1 MIKEWATV
9 VSWQNGQAVV
19 SCDVKASC
27 SSCASRAGC
36 GSRVLNKLGPQTTH
50 TIVVPSAEPLAP
62 GQKVELGIAEKS
74 LLGSALLVYMS
85 PLAGLFLCAA
95 LFQML
100 FGSDLA
106 ALSGAMLGGV
116 GGFLVARGYSRK
128 LSERDAW
135 QPVIL
140 NVALPPDLVR
150 VETTSI
156 ETRQQTFCPTVHLP
170 RWVVVPISMRFSCV
184 AVFYRKK
191 ARRFPVPALRTL

>member
-1 MIKEWATV
+1 M
-9 VSWQNGQAVV
+9 

-62 GQKVELGIAEKS
+62 GRKS
-74 LLGSALLVYMS
+74 SWASPKKPLGSALLVYMS

-106 ALSGAMLGGV
+106 ALSGAVLGGV

-128 LSERDAW
+128 LAERDAR

-156 ETRQQTFCPTVHLP
+156 ETRQ
-170 RWVVVPISMRFSCV
+170 
-184 AVFYRKK
+184 
-191 ARRFPVPALRTL
+191 

>member
-62 GQKVELGIAEKS
+62 GQKSSWASPKS

-106 ALSGAMLGGV
+106 ALSGAVLGGV

-128 LSERDAW
+128 LAERDAW

-140 NVALPPDLVR
+140 NVALPPNLVR

-156 ETRQQTFCPTVHLP
+156 ETRQ
-170 RWVVVPISMRFSCV
+170 
-184 AVFYRKK
+184 
-191 ARRFPVPALRTL
+191 

>member
-9 VSWQNGQAVV
+9 VSRQNGQAVV

-62 GQKVELGIAEKS
+62 GQKVELGIAEKAFRF
-74 LLGSALLVYMS
+74 GV
-85 PLAGLFLCAA
+85 AGLYVAFSGAISLCGA
-95 LFQML
+95 FQML

-106 ALSGAMLGGV
+106 ALSGAVLGGV

-128 LSERDAW
+128 LAERDAGS
-135 QPVIL
+135 
-140 NVALPPDLVR
+140 R
-150 VETTSI
+150 
-156 ETRQQTFCPTVHLP
+156 
-170 RWVVVPISMRFSCV
+170 
-184 AVFYRKK
+184 
-191 ARRFPVPALRTL
+191 